1 MWKKVPVGTRAK
13 VEFVNIDELVKEV
26 VRAEGVT
33 DGVCYIYV
41 PHTTAGITINE
52 NADPDV
58 REDIINELNKIVP
71 FDDNYRH
78 IEGNAAAHIK
88 ACLVGFSQMVPVE
101 GGTLVLGTWQSIYF
115 CEFDGPRRRHIYV
128 HVIRG

>member
-13 VEFVNIDELVKEV
+13 VEFVNKDDLVKEV

-33 DGVCYIYV
+33 EGVCYIYV

>member
-1 MWKKVPVGTRAK
+1 MWKKVPVSTHAR
-13 VEFVNIDELVKEV
+13 VEFVNIDRLVEEA

-52 NADPDV
+52 NADPAV

-71 FDDNYRH
+71 FDDDYRH
-78 IEGNAAAHIK
+78 MEGNAAAHIK
-88 ACLVGFSQMVPVE
+88 A
-101 GGTLVLGTWQSIYF
+101 
-115 CEFDGPRRRHIYV
+115 
-128 HVIRG
+128 